1 MNYKSPLYFLVME
14 ELVNIIKPVSS
25 DLINTLP
32 VLPLHMYLDIDSNW
46 HAIILCYLS

>member
-25 DLINTLP
+25 DLNKTLP
-32 VLPLHMYLDIDSNW
+32 VLPLHTYVFRHRFKL
-46 HAIILCYLS
+46 AFILCYLS